1 GPFMGVPYDAD
12 FRGRLKRALEIAR
25 PLSDR
30 SERPAEL
37 RDIELELTSRH
48 ATAVTAFLERFE
60 LSAAGVD
67 VLGFHG
73 QTVLHRPDEGL
84 TIQIGD
90 GPELARRT

>member
-1 GPFMGVPYDAD
+1 SH
-12 FRGRLKRALEIAR
+12 

-30 SERPAEL
+30 SERPSEL
-37 RDIELELTSRH
+37 HDIELELTLRH
-48 ATAVTAFLERFE
+48 ATAVTAFMERFG

-90 GPELARRT
+90 GQELAKRTGISVVYDMPAMDHVVGAH